1 MENVINDTVESIA
14 GKSLKDH
21 KWSFPLAVA
30 MKATGS
36 VLTGIS
42 SIGGVPVIGIVGG
55 ALQMGASLFEKDIH
69 DYQKETESHFDEMR
83 EEIRSSN
90 DMTEK
95 GLQQVSSTISSSKD
109 EIINHTRNIEIQL
122 AKGTIAI
129 LESTEIIRKN
139 LNEQFIEVKNQLCK
153 INPKIEELK
162 DTTHAILDL
171 LTDSQYR
178 NGIERVEAAF
188 DTLMDMAG
196 SDLNEAID
204 LLKNFMFELKT
215 DMRQHLRNEK
225 LIKYLT
231 HILNEK
237 GSVAAKQMFSYI
249 ITVRGKY
256 LLIMTVYSVYLSK
269 FEAVESEF
277 KAFNRD
283 IKNLTEQFL
292 LLCPSEFLIENSIE
306 VCGYQYSKS
315 YQVKSYQ
322 LLWPKTGKLLSLK
335 EALDSKIIDAN
346 FYEDQMK
353 KVRTIIFYQ
362 KHSSIKF

>member
-1 MENVINDTVESIA
+1 
-14 GKSLKDH
+14 
-21 KWSFPLAVA
+21 
-30 MKATGS
+30 
-36 VLTGIS
+36 
-42 SIGGVPVIGIVGG
+42 
-55 ALQMGASLFEKDIH
+55 
-69 DYQKETESHFDEMR
+69 
-83 EEIRSSN
+83 
-90 DMTEK
+90 
-95 GLQQVSSTISSSKD
+95 
-109 EIINHTRNIEIQL
+109 
-122 AKGTIAI
+122 
-129 LESTEIIRKN
+129 
-139 LNEQFIEVKNQLCK
+139 
-153 INPKIEELK
+153 
-162 DTTHAILDL
+162 
-171 LTDSQYR
+171 
-178 NGIERVEAAF
+178 
-188 DTLMDMAG
+188 
-196 SDLNEAID
+196 
-204 LLKNFMFELKT
+204 MFELKT

-362 KHSSIKF
+362 KHSSIKFHQRELKR